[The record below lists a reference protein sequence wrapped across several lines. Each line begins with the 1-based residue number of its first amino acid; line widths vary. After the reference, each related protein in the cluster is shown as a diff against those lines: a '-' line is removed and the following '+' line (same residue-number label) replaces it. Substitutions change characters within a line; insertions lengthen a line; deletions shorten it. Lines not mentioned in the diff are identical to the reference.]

1 MGIFDFFKKGA
12 DSARKRSASNAKIG
26 KTAQERKDI
35 SIEILKSQGVPFIDH
50 LPLRYETGEVAPRE
64 KDEVIARVICSFAAI
79 MCACT
84 IRDNGE
90 LTDEDKR
97 GTKDFLNNRFGC
109 LDKLT
114 RMERRVI
121 EGEASYDEAVNMGWK
136 YESLWALMWA
146 MGLVEELGFPSEI
159 CDCKFVMDTFIG
171 DDFSGRVKMRGTDE
185 ILQALDLIYRYHW
198 ACVNARV
205 HGTDSAGLDEEVV
218 MERRGGLEWLCCK
231 GAENDNLTDEYNAW
245 DYPDLNT

>member
-12 DSARKRSASNAKIG
+12 DSARKRSASAVKIG
-26 KTAQERKDI
+26 KTARERKDI

-50 LPLRYETGEVAPRE
+50 LPLRYETSEVAPRE
-64 KDEVIARVICSFAAI
+64 KDEVIARAICSFAAI
-79 MCACT
+79 MCACS

-90 LTDEDKR
+90 LTDEDKQ
-97 GTKDFLNNRFGC
+97 GAKDFLDNRFGC
-109 LDKLT
+109 IDKLT

-121 EGEASYDEAVNMGWK
+121 ESEASYDEAVNMGWK
-136 YESLWALMWA
+136 YESLWALLWA
-146 MGLVEELGFPSEI
+146 MGLVKELDFPKDI

-171 DDFSGRVKMRGTDE
+171 GDFSGRVKMRGTDE

-205 HGTDSAGLDEEVV
+205 NGTNSAGLDEEVV

-231 GAENDNLTDEYNAW
+231 GAENDNPSDEYNAW

>member
-1 MGIFDFFKKGA
+1 MGVFGLFKKGA
-12 DSARKRSASNAKIG
+12 DSARKRSASAVRIG

-50 LPLRYETGEVAPRE
+50 LPLVYETSEVAPRE
-64 KDEVIARVICSFAAI
+64 KDEVIARAICSFAAI

-84 IRDNGE
+84 IKDNGE
-90 LTDEDKR
+90 LTDEDKQ
-97 GTKDFLNNRFGC
+97 GAKDFLDNRFGC

-121 EGEASYDEAVNMGWK
+121 EGEASCDEAVNMSWK

-146 MGLVEELGFPSEI
+146 MGLVKKLDFPKDT
-159 CDCKFVMDTFIG
+159 CDCDFVMKTFSG
-171 DDFSGRVKMRGTDE
+171 DFSERVKMRGTDE

-205 HGTDSAGLDEEVV
+205 NGSKSAGLDEEVV

-231 GAENDNLTDEYNAW
+231 GAENDNLSDEYNAW

>member
-12 DSARKRSASNAKIG
+12 DSARKRSASAVKIG

-35 SIEILKSQGVPFIDH
+35 SIEILKSQGVPYIDH
-50 LPLRYETGEVAPRE
+50 LPLRYEADEIAPRE
-64 KDEVIARVICSFAAI
+64 KDEVIARSICSFAAI

-90 LTDEDKR
+90 LTDEDKQ
-97 GTKDFLNNRFGC
+97 GTKDFLDNRFGC
-109 LDKLT
+109 IDKLT

-136 YESLWALMWA
+136 YESLWALLWA
-146 MGLVEELGFPSEI
+146 MGLVKELDFPKDI
-159 CDCKFVMDTFIG
+159 CDCNFVMKT
-171 DDFSGRVKMRGTDE
+171 FSGDFLERVKMRGTDE
-185 ILQALDLIYRYHW
+185 VLQALDLVYRYHW

-205 HGTDSAGLDEEVV
+205 NGTKSAGLDEEVV

-231 GAENDNLTDEYNAW
+231 DAENDNPSDEYNAW

>member
-12 DSARKRSASNAKIG
+12 DSARKRSVSTAKIG

-64 KDEVIARVICSFAAI
+64 KDEVIARSICSFAAI

-90 LTDEDKR
+90 LTDEDKQ
-97 GTKDFLNNRFGC
+97 GAKDFLDNRFGC
-109 LDKLT
+109 IDKLT
-114 RMERRVI
+114 LTERRII

-136 YESLWALMWA
+136 YESLWALLWA
-146 MGLVEELGFPSEI
+146 MGLVKELDFPKDI
-159 CDCKFVMDTFIG
+159 CDCNFVMKTFG
-171 DDFSGRVKMRGTDE
+171 GDFSERVKMRGTDE
-185 ILQALDLIYRYHW
+185 ILQALDLVYRYHW

-205 HGTDSAGLDEEVV
+205 NGTKSAGLDEEVV

-231 GAENDNLTDEYNAW
+231 GAENDDPSDEYNAW

>member
-1 MGIFDFFKKGA
+1 MGVFGLFKKGA
-12 DSARKRSASNAKIG
+12 DSARKRSAGVAKIG

-64 KDEVIARVICSFAAI
+64 KDEVIARAICSFAAI

-84 IRDNGE
+84 IRDSGE
-90 LTDEDKR
+90 LTDEDKQ
-97 GTKDFLNNRFGC
+97 GAKDFLDNRFGC
-109 LDKLT
+109 IDKLT

-136 YESLWALMWA
+136 YESLWALLWA
-146 MGLVEELGFPSEI
+146 MGLVKELDFPKDI
-159 CDCKFVMDTFIG
+159 CDCNFVMKTFG
-171 DDFSGRVKMRGTDE
+171 GDFSERVKMHGMDE
-185 ILQALDLIYRYHW
+185 ILQALDLVYRYHW

-205 HGTDSAGLDEEVV
+205 NGTKSAGLDEEVV

-231 GAENDNLTDEYNAW
+231 GAENDDLSDEYNAW

>member
-1 MGIFDFFKKGA
+1 MGVFGLFKKGA
-12 DSARKRSASNAKIG
+12 DSARKRSAGVAKIG
-26 KTAQERKDI
+26 KTAQERKNI

-50 LPLRYETGEVAPRE
+50 LPLVYETSEVAPRE
-64 KDEVIARVICSFAAI
+64 KDEVIARAICSFAAI

-84 IRDNGE
+84 IKDNGE
-90 LTDEDKR
+90 LTDEDKQYA
-97 GTKDFLNNRFGC
+97 KDFLDNRFGC
-109 LDKLT
+109 IDKLT

-121 EGEASYDEAVNMGWK
+121 EGEASCDEAVKVSWK

-146 MGLVEELGFPSEI
+146 MGLVKKLDFPKDT
-159 CDCKFVMDTFIG
+159 CDCDFVMKTFS
-171 DDFSGRVKMRGTDE
+171 DDFSERVKMRGTDE

-205 HGTDSAGLDEEVV
+205 NGSKSAGLDEEVV

-231 GAENDNLTDEYNAW
+231 GAENDNLSDEYNAW

>member
-1 MGIFDFFKKGA
+1 VGVFDFFKKGA
-12 DSARKRSASNAKIG
+12 DSARKRSSSVAKIG

-35 SIEILKSQGVPFIDH
+35 SIEILKSQGVPYIDH
-50 LPLRYETGEVAPRE
+50 LPLRYETDEITPRE
-64 KDEVIARVICSFAAI
+64 KDEVIARAICSFAAI

-84 IRDNGE
+84 IKDNGE
-90 LTDEDKR
+90 LTDEDKQYA
-97 GTKDFLNNRFGC
+97 KDFLDNRFGC

-121 EGEASYDEAVNMGWK
+121 EGEASCDEAVKVSWK

-146 MGLVEELGFPSEI
+146 MGLVKKLDFPKDT
-159 CDCKFVMDTFIG
+159 CDCDFVMKTFS
-171 DDFSGRVKMRGTDE
+171 DDFSERVKIRGTDE

-205 HGTDSAGLDEEVV
+205 NGSKSAGLDEEVV

-231 GAENDNLTDEYNAW
+231 GAENDNLSDEYNAW

>member
-1 MGIFDFFKKGA
+1 MGVFDFFKKGA
-12 DSARKRSASNAKIG
+12 DSARKRSVSTAKIG

-50 LPLRYETGEVAPRE
+50 LPLVYETSEVAPRE
-64 KDEVIARVICSFAAI
+64 KDEVIARAICSFAAI
-79 MCACT
+79 MCACS

-90 LTDEDKR
+90 LTDEDKQ
-97 GTKDFLNNRFGC
+97 GAKDFLDNRFGC
-109 LDKLT
+109 IDKLT

-121 EGEASYDEAVNMGWK
+121 ESEASYDEAVNMGWK
-136 YESLWALMWA
+136 YESLWALLWA
-146 MGLVEELGFPSEI
+146 MGLVKELDFPKDI
-159 CDCKFVMDTFIG
+159 CDCNFVMKTFSG
-171 DDFSGRVKMRGTDE
+171 DFSERVKMRGTDE
-185 ILQALDLIYRYHW
+185 ILQALDLVYRYHW

-205 HGTDSAGLDEEVV
+205 HGTKSAGLDEEVV

-231 GAENDNLTDEYNAW
+231 GAENDNLSDEYNAW

>member
-1 MGIFDFFKKGA
+1 MGVFDFFKKGA
-12 DSARKRSASNAKIG
+12 DSARKRSVSTAKIG

-50 LPLRYETGEVAPRE
+50 LPLVYETSEVAPRE
-64 KDEVIARVICSFAAI
+64 KDEVVARAICSFAAI
-79 MCACT
+79 MCACS

-90 LTDEDKR
+90 LTDEDKQ
-97 GTKDFLNNRFGC
+97 GAKDFLDNRFGC
-109 LDKLT
+109 IDKLT

-121 EGEASYDEAVNMGWK
+121 ESEASYDEAVNMGWK
-136 YESLWALMWA
+136 YESLWALLWA
-146 MGLVEELGFPSEI
+146 MGLVKELDFPKDI
-159 CDCKFVMDTFIG
+159 CDCNFVMKTFSG
-171 DDFSGRVKMRGTDE
+171 DFSERVKMRGTDE
-185 ILQALDLIYRYHW
+185 ILQALDLVYRYHW

-205 HGTDSAGLDEEVV
+205 HGTKSAGLDEEVV

-231 GAENDNLTDEYNAW
+231 GAENDNLSDEYNAW

>member
-1 MGIFDFFKKGA
+1 MGVFDFFKEGA
-12 DSARKRSASNAKIG
+12 DSARKRSVSTAKIG

-50 LPLRYETGEVAPRE
+50 LPLVYETSEVAPRE
-64 KDEVIARVICSFAAI
+64 KDEVIARAICSFAAI

-90 LTDEDKR
+90 LTDEDKQ
-97 GTKDFLNNRFGC
+97 GTKDFLDNRFGC
-109 LDKLT
+109 IDKLT

-121 EGEASYDEAVNMGWK
+121 ESEASYDEAVNMGWK
-136 YESLWALMWA
+136 YESLWALLWA
-146 MGLVEELGFPSEI
+146 MGLVKELDFPKDI
-159 CDCKFVMDTFIG
+159 CDCNFVMKTFSG
-171 DDFSGRVKMRGTDE
+171 DFSERVKMRGTDE
-185 ILQALDLIYRYHW
+185 ILQALDLVYRYHW

-205 HGTDSAGLDEEVV
+205 HGTKSAGLDEEVV

-231 GAENDNLTDEYNAW
+231 GAENDNLSDEYNAW

>member
-1 MGIFDFFKKGA
+1 MGVFGLFKKGA
-12 DSARKRSASNAKIG
+12 DSARKRSAGVARIG

-50 LPLRYETGEVAPRE
+50 LPLVYETSEVAPRE
-64 KDEVIARVICSFAAI
+64 KDEVIARAICSFAAI

-90 LTDEDKR
+90 LTDEDKQ
-97 GTKDFLNNRFGC
+97 GTKDFLDNRFGC
-109 LDKLT
+109 IDKLT

-121 EGEASYDEAVNMGWK
+121 EGEASCDEAVNMGWK
-136 YESLWALMWA
+136 YESLWALLWA
-146 MGLVEELGFPSEI
+146 MGLVKELDFPKDI
-159 CDCKFVMDTFIG
+159 CDCDFVMKTFSG
-171 DDFSGRVKMRGTDE
+171 DFSERVKMRGTDE

-205 HGTDSAGLDEEVV
+205 NGTKSAGLDEEVV

>member
-1 MGIFDFFKKGA
+1 MGVFGLFKKGA
-12 DSARKRSASNAKIG
+12 DSARKRSAGVARIG

-50 LPLRYETGEVAPRE
+50 LPLVYETSEVAPRE
-64 KDEVIARVICSFAAI
+64 KDEVIARAICSFAAI
-79 MCACT
+79 MCAYT
-84 IRDNGE
+84 IKDNGE
-90 LTDEDKR
+90 LTDEDKLYA
-97 GTKDFLNNRFGC
+97 KDFLDNRFGC
-109 LDKLT
+109 IDKLT

-146 MGLVEELGFPSEI
+146 MGLVKKLDFPKDT
-159 CDCKFVMDTFIG
+159 CDCDFVMKTFDG
-171 DDFSGRVKMRGTDE
+171 DFSERVKMRGTDE

-205 HGTDSAGLDEEVV
+205 NGSKRAGLDEEVV

-231 GAENDNLTDEYNAW
+231 GAENDNLSDEYNAW

>member
-1 MGIFDFFKKGA
+1 
-12 DSARKRSASNAKIG
+12 
-26 KTAQERKDI
+26 
-35 SIEILKSQGVPFIDH
+35 
-50 LPLRYETGEVAPRE
+50 
-64 KDEVIARVICSFAAI
+64 

-90 LTDEDKR
+90 LTDEDKQ
-97 GTKDFLNNRFGC
+97 GAKDFLDNRLGC
-109 LDKLT
+109 IDKLT

-121 EGEASYDEAVNMGWK
+121 DGEASYDEAVNMGWK

-146 MGLVEELGFPSEI
+146 MGLVKELNFPKDI
-159 CDCKFVMDTFIG
+159 CDCNFVMKTFG
-171 DDFSGRVKMRGTDE
+171 GDFSERVKMRGTDE
-185 ILQALDLIYRYHW
+185 ILQALDLVYRYHW

-205 HGTDSAGLDEEVV
+205 NGTKSAGLDEEVV

-231 GAENDNLTDEYNAW
+231 DAENDNPSDEYNAW

>member
-1 MGIFDFFKKGA
+1 MGVFGLFKKGA
-12 DSARKRSASNAKIG
+12 DSARKRSAGVARIG
-26 KTAQERKDI
+26 KTAQERKVI

-50 LPLRYETGEVAPRE
+50 LPLVYETSEVAPRE
-64 KDEVIARVICSFAAI
+64 KDEVIARSICSFAAI

-90 LTDEDKR
+90 LTDEDKQ
-97 GTKDFLNNRFGC
+97 GAKDFLDNRFGC
-109 LDKLT
+109 IDKLT

-121 EGEASYDEAVNMGWK
+121 DGEASYDEAVKMSWK
-136 YESLWALMWA
+136 YESLWTLLWA
-146 MGLVEELGFPSEI
+146 MGLVKELDFPKDI
-159 CDCKFVMDTFIG
+159 CDCDFVMKTFSG
-171 DDFSGRVKMRGTDE
+171 DFSERVKMRGTDE

-205 HGTDSAGLDEEVV
+205 HGTKSAGLDEEVV

-231 GAENDNLTDEYNAW
+231 GAENDDLSDEYNAW

>member
-1 MGIFDFFKKGA
+1 MCVFGLFKKGA
-12 DSARKRSASNAKIG
+12 DSARKRSASAAKIG

-50 LPLRYETGEVAPRE
+50 LPLVYETSEVAPRE
-64 KDEVIARVICSFAAI
+64 KDEVIARAICSFAAI

-84 IRDNGE
+84 IKDNGE
-90 LTDEDKR
+90 LTDEDKQ
-97 GTKDFLNNRFGC
+97 GAKDFLDNRFGC

-121 EGEASYDEAVNMGWK
+121 EGEASCDEAVNMSWK

-146 MGLVEELGFPSEI
+146 MGLVKELDFPKDI
-159 CDCKFVMDTFIG
+159 CDCDFVMKIFSG
-171 DDFSGRVKMRGTDE
+171 DFSERVKMRGTDE

-205 HGTDSAGLDEEVV
+205 NGSKSAGLDEEVV

-231 GAENDNLTDEYNAW
+231 GAENDNPSDEYNAW

>member
-12 DSARKRSASNAKIG
+12 DSARKRSVSTAKIG

-50 LPLRYETGEVAPRE
+50 LPLRYETDEITPRE
-64 KDEVIARVICSFAAI
+64 KDEVIARAICSFAAI

-90 LTDEDKR
+90 LTDEDKQ
-97 GTKDFLNNRFGC
+97 GTKDFLDNRFGC
-109 LDKLT
+109 IDKLT
-114 RMERRVI
+114 LTERRII

-136 YESLWALMWA
+136 YESLWALLWA
-146 MGLVEELGFPSEI
+146 MGLVKELDFPKDI
-159 CDCKFVMDTFIG
+159 CDCNFVMKTFSG
-171 DDFSGRVKMRGTDE
+171 DFSERVKMRGTDE

-205 HGTDSAGLDEEVV
+205 NGTKSAGLDEEVV

-231 GAENDNLTDEYNAW
+231 GAENDDPSDEYNAW

>member
-1 MGIFDFFKKGA
+1 MGVFGLLKKGA
-12 DSARKRSASNAKIG
+12 DSARKRSANAAKIG

-50 LPLRYETGEVAPRE
+50 LPLVYETDEVAPRE
-64 KDEVIARVICSFAAI
+64 KDEVIARAICSFAAI

-90 LTDEDKR
+90 LTDEDKQ
-97 GTKDFLNNRFGC
+97 GTKDFLDNRFGC
-109 LDKLT
+109 IDKLT

-136 YESLWALMWA
+136 YESLWALLWA
-146 MGLVEELGFPSEI
+146 MGLVKELDFPKDI
-159 CDCKFVMDTFIG
+159 CDCNFVMKTFSG
-171 DDFSGRVKMRGTDE
+171 DFSERVKMRGTDE

-205 HGTDSAGLDEEVV
+205 NGSKSAGLDEEVV

-231 GAENDNLTDEYNAW
+231 GAENDNPSDEYNAW

>member
-1 MGIFDFFKKGA
+1 MGVFGLFKKGA
-12 DSARKRSASNAKIG
+12 DSARKRSAGVARIG

-50 LPLRYETGEVAPRE
+50 LPLVYETSEVAPRE
-64 KDEVIARVICSFAAI
+64 KDEVIARAICSFAAI

-90 LTDEDKR
+90 LTDEDKQ
-97 GTKDFLNNRFGC
+97 GTKDFLDNRFGC
-109 LDKLT
+109 IDKLT
-114 RMERRVI
+114 RLERRVI
-121 EGEASYDEAVNMGWK
+121 EGEASCDEAVNMGWK
-136 YESLWALMWA
+136 YESLWALLWA
-146 MGLVEELGFPSEI
+146 MGLVKELDFPKDI
-159 CDCKFVMDTFIG
+159 CDCDFVMKTFSG
-171 DDFSGRVKMRGTDE
+171 DFSERVKMRGTDE

-205 HGTDSAGLDEEVV
+205 NGTKSAGLDEEVV

-231 GAENDNLTDEYNAW
+231 GAENDDPSDEYNAW

>member
-12 DSARKRSASNAKIG
+12 DSARKRSANAAKIG

-35 SIEILKSQGVPFIDH
+35 SIEILKSQGMPFIEH

-64 KDEVIARVICSFAAI
+64 KDEVIARSICSFAAI

-90 LTDEDKR
+90 LTDEDKQ
-97 GTKDFLNNRFGC
+97 GTKDFLDNRFGC
-109 LDKLT
+109 IDKLT

-146 MGLVEELGFPSEI
+146 MGLVKELDFPKDI
-159 CDCKFVMDTFIG
+159 CDCNFVMKTFVG
-171 DDFSGRVKMRGTDE
+171 DFSERVKMRGTDE

-198 ACVNARV
+198 ACVNAQCTAQKAQALMKR
-205 HGTDSAGLDEEVV
+205 S
-218 MERRGGLEWLCCK
+218 
-231 GAENDNLTDEYNAW
+231 
-245 DYPDLNT
+245 

>member
-1 MGIFDFFKKGA
+1 MGVFGLFKKGA
-12 DSARKRSASNAKIG
+12 DSARKRSAGVARIG

-35 SIEILKSQGVPFIDH
+35 SIEILKSQGVPYIDH
-50 LPLRYETGEVAPRE
+50 LPLVYETGEVAPRE
-64 KDEVIARVICSFAAI
+64 KDEVIARAICSFAAI

-84 IRDNGE
+84 IKDNGE
-90 LTDEDKR
+90 LTDEDKQ
-97 GTKDFLNNRFGC
+97 GAKDFLDNRFGC
-109 LDKLT
+109 IDKLT

-121 EGEASYDEAVNMGWK
+121 EGEASCDEAVNMSWK

-146 MGLVEELGFPSEI
+146 MGLVKKLDFPKDT
-159 CDCKFVMDTFIG
+159 CDCDFVMKTFS
-171 DDFSGRVKMRGTDE
+171 DDFSERVKMRGTDE

-205 HGTDSAGLDEEVV
+205 NGTKSAGLDEEVV

-231 GAENDNLTDEYNAW
+231 GAENDNLSDEYNAW

>member
-1 MGIFDFFKKGA
+1 VGIFDFFKKGA
-12 DSARKRSASNAKIG
+12 DSARKRSVSTAKIG

-64 KDEVIARVICSFAAI
+64 KDEVIARSICSFAAI

-90 LTDEDKR
+90 LTDEDKQ
-97 GTKDFLNNRFGC
+97 GAKDFLDNRFGC
-109 LDKLT
+109 IDKLT
-114 RMERRVI
+114 LTERRII

-136 YESLWALMWA
+136 YESLWALLWA
-146 MGLVEELGFPSEI
+146 MGLVKELDFPKDI
-159 CDCKFVMDTFIG
+159 CDCNFVMKTFSG
-171 DDFSGRVKMRGTDE
+171 DFSERVKMRGTDE

-205 HGTDSAGLDEEVV
+205 NGTKSAGLDEEVV

-231 GAENDNLTDEYNAW
+231 GAENDDPSDEYNAW

>member
-1 MGIFDFFKKGA
+1 MGVFGLFKKGA
-12 DSARKRSASNAKIG
+12 DSARKRSSSVAKIG

-50 LPLRYETGEVAPRE
+50 LPLRYETGEV
-64 KDEVIARVICSFAAI
+64 IARAICSFAAI

-90 LTDEDKR
+90 LTDEDKQ
-97 GTKDFLNNRFGC
+97 GTKDFLDNRFGC

-136 YESLWALMWA
+136 YESLWALLWA
-146 MGLVEELGFPSEI
+146 MGLVKELDFPKDI
-159 CDCKFVMDTFIG
+159 CDCNFVMKTFSG
-171 DDFSGRVKMRGTDE
+171 DFSERVKMRGTDE

-205 HGTDSAGLDEEVV
+205 NGTKSAGLDEEVV

-231 GAENDNLTDEYNAW
+231 GAENDNPNDEYNAW

>member
-1 MGIFDFFKKGA
+1 MGVFGLFKKGA
-12 DSARKRSASNAKIG
+12 DSARKRSAGVARIG
-26 KTAQERKDI
+26 KTAQERKDT

-50 LPLRYETGEVAPRE
+50 LPLVYETSEVALRE
-64 KDEVIARVICSFAAI
+64 KDEVIARAICSFAAI

-84 IRDNGE
+84 IKDNGE
-90 LTDEDKR
+90 LTDEDKQ
-97 GTKDFLNNRFGC
+97 GAKDFLDNRFGC

-121 EGEASYDEAVNMGWK
+121 DGEASYDEAVNMSWK

-146 MGLVEELGFPSEI
+146 MGLVKKLDFPKDT
-159 CDCKFVMDTFIG
+159 CDCDFVMKTFS
-171 DDFSGRVKMRGTDE
+171 DDFSEHVKMRGTDE

-205 HGTDSAGLDEEVV
+205 NGSKSAGLDEEVV

-231 GAENDNLTDEYNAW
+231 GAENDNLSDEYNAW

>member
-1 MGIFDFFKKGA
+1 MGVFGLFKKGA
-12 DSARKRSASNAKIG
+12 DSARKRSASAAKIG
-26 KTAQERKDI
+26 KTAQERKNI

-50 LPLRYETGEVAPRE
+50 LPLRYETGEVASRE
-64 KDEVIARVICSFAAI
+64 KDEVIARAICSFAAI

-90 LTDEDKR
+90 LTDEDEQ
-97 GTKDFLNNRFGC
+97 GAKDFLDNRFGC
-109 LDKLT
+109 IDKLT
-114 RMERRVI
+114 RMEHRII

-136 YESLWALMWA
+136 YESLWALLWA
-146 MGLVEELGFPSEI
+146 MGLVKELDFPKDI
-159 CDCKFVMDTFIG
+159 CDCNFVMKTFGG
-171 DDFSGRVKMRGTDE
+171 DCSERVKMRGMDE
-185 ILQALDLIYRYHW
+185 ILQALDLVYRYHW

-205 HGTDSAGLDEEVV
+205 HGTKSAGLDEEVV

-231 GAENDNLTDEYNAW
+231 GAENDDPSDEYNAW

>member
-1 MGIFDFFKKGA
+1 MNRHDNQAPPSGRPQGKRIGDVARETGIAAHVLRHWEDEGILKPA
-12 DSARKRSASNAKIG
+12 RDSLGHRRYRPEDLSRATAVRRAQEAGFTLEQIRRFIRA
-26 KTAQERKDI
+26 TAQERKDI

-64 KDEVIARVICSFAAI
+64 KDEVIARAICSFAAI

-90 LTDEDKR
+90 LTDEDKQ
-97 GTKDFLNNRFGC
+97 GTKDFLDNRFGC

-136 YESLWALMWA
+136 
-146 MGLVEELGFPSEI
+146 
-159 CDCKFVMDTFIG
+159 
-171 DDFSGRVKMRGTDE
+171 
-185 ILQALDLIYRYHW
+185 
-198 ACVNARV
+198 
-205 HGTDSAGLDEEVV
+205 
-218 MERRGGLEWLCCK
+218 
-231 GAENDNLTDEYNAW
+231 
-245 DYPDLNT
+245 

>member
-1 MGIFDFFKKGA
+1 MGIFDFFKKVA
-12 DSARKRSASNAKIG
+12 DSARKRSASAAKIG
-26 KTAQERKDI
+26 KTAQECKDI

-50 LPLRYETGEVAPRE
+50 LPLRYETGEVALRE
-64 KDEVIARVICSFAAI
+64 KDEVIARSICSFAAI

-90 LTDEDKR
+90 LTDEDKQ
-97 GTKDFLNNRFGC
+97 GTKDFLDNRFGC
-109 LDKLT
+109 IDKLT

-121 EGEASYDEAVNMGWK
+121 EGKASYDEAVNMGWK
-136 YESLWALMWA
+136 YESLWALLWA
-146 MGLVEELGFPSEI
+146 MGLVKELDFPKDI
-159 CDCKFVMDTFIG
+159 CDCNFVMKTFSG
-171 DDFSGRVKMRGTDE
+171 DFSERVKMRGMDE

-205 HGTDSAGLDEEVV
+205 NGTKSAGLDEEVV

-231 GAENDNLTDEYNAW
+231 GAENDNPSDEYNAW

>member
-1 MGIFDFFKKGA
+1 MGIFDFYKKGA
-12 DSARKRSASNAKIG
+12 DSARKRSSSVAKIG

-64 KDEVIARVICSFAAI
+64 KDEVIARAICSFAAI

-90 LTDEDKR
+90 LTDEDKQ
-97 GTKDFLNNRFGC
+97 GTKDFLDNRFGC
-109 LDKLT
+109 IDKLT

-121 EGEASYDEAVNMGWK
+121 EGEASCDEAVKVSWK
-136 YESLWALMWA
+136 YESLWALLWA
-146 MGLVEELGFPSEI
+146 MGLVKELDFPKDT
-159 CDCKFVMDTFIG
+159 CDCNFVMKTFSG
-171 DDFSGRVKMRGTDE
+171 DFSERVKMRGTDE

-205 HGTDSAGLDEEVV
+205 NGSKSAGLDEEVV

-231 GAENDNLTDEYNAW
+231 GAENDNLSDEYNAW

>member
-12 DSARKRSASNAKIG
+12 DSARKRSASAVKIG

-50 LPLRYETGEVAPRE
+50 LPLRYETGEVTPRE
-64 KDEVIARVICSFAAI
+64 KDEVIARSICSFAAI

-90 LTDEDKR
+90 LTDEDKQ

-109 LDKLT
+109 IDKLT

-121 EGEASYDEAVNMGWK
+121 EGEASYNEAVNMGWK
-136 YESLWALMWA
+136 YESLWALLWA
-146 MGLVEELGFPSEI
+146 MGLVKELDFPKDI
-159 CDCKFVMDTFIG
+159 CDCDFVMKMFG
-171 DDFSGRVKMRGTDE
+171 GDFSERVKMRGTDE

-205 HGTDSAGLDEEVV
+205 NGTKSAGLDEEVV

-231 GAENDNLTDEYNAW
+231 GAENDNLSDEYNAW

>member
-1 MGIFDFFKKGA
+1 MGVFDFFKKGA
-12 DSARKRSASNAKIG
+12 DSARKRSSSVAKIG

-35 SIEILKSQGVPFIDH
+35 SIEILKSQGVPYIDH
-50 LPLRYETGEVAPRE
+50 LPLRYETGEITPRE
-64 KDEVIARVICSFAAI
+64 QDEVIARAICSYAAI
-79 MCACT
+79 MCACS
-84 IRDNGE
+84 IRDEGK
-90 LTDEDKR
+90 LADEDKQ
-97 GTKDFLNNRFGC
+97 GVQGFLDNRYGC
-109 LDKLT
+109 IDKLT

-136 YESLWALMWA
+136 YESLWALLWA
-146 MGLVEELGFPSEI
+146 MGLVKELDFPKDI
-159 CDCKFVMDTFIG
+159 CDCNFVMKTFSG
-171 DDFSGRVKMRGTDE
+171 DFSERVKMRGTDE

-205 HGTDSAGLDEEVV
+205 NGSKSAGLDEEVV

-231 GAENDNLTDEYNAW
+231 GAENDNPSDEYNAW

>member
-1 MGIFDFFKKGA
+1 MGVFGLFKKGA
-12 DSARKRSASNAKIG
+12 DSARKRSSSVAKIG

-50 LPLRYETGEVAPRE
+50 LPLVYETGEVAPRE
-64 KDEVIARVICSFAAI
+64 KDEVIARAICSFAAI

-90 LTDEDKR
+90 LTDEDKQ

-109 LDKLT
+109 IDKLT

-136 YESLWALMWA
+136 YESLWALLWA
-146 MGLVEELGFPSEI
+146 MGLVKELDFPKDI
-159 CDCKFVMDTFIG
+159 CDCNFVMKTFS
-171 DDFSGRVKMRGTDE
+171 DDFSEHVKMRGTDE

-205 HGTDSAGLDEEVV
+205 NGSKSAGLDEEVV

-231 GAENDNLTDEYNAW
+231 GAENDNLSDEYNAW

>member
-12 DSARKRSASNAKIG
+12 DSARKRSANAAKIG

-64 KDEVIARVICSFAAI
+64 KDEVIARAICSFAAI

-90 LTDEDKR
+90 LTDEDR
-97 GTKDFLNNRFGC
+97 QGTKDFLDNRFGC
-109 LDKLT
+109 IHKLT

-146 MGLVEELGFPSEI
+146 MGLVKKLDFPKDT
-159 CDCKFVMDTFIG
+159 CDCDFVMKTFS
-171 DDFSGRVKMRGTDE
+171 DDFSERVEMRATDE

-205 HGTDSAGLDEEVV
+205 HGTKSAGLDEEVV

-231 GAENDNLTDEYNAW
+231 GAENDNPSDEYNAW

>member
-1 MGIFDFFKKGA
+1 MGVFGLFKKGA
-12 DSARKRSASNAKIG
+12 DSVRKRSAGVARIG

-50 LPLRYETGEVAPRE
+50 LPLVYETSEVAPRE
-64 KDEVIARVICSFAAI
+64 KDEVIARAICSFAAI

-90 LTDEDKR
+90 LTDEDKQ
-97 GTKDFLNNRFGC
+97 GTKDFLDNRFGC

-136 YESLWALMWA
+136 YESLWALLWA
-146 MGLVEELGFPSEI
+146 MGLVKELDFPKDI
-159 CDCKFVMDTFIG
+159 CDCNFVMKTFSG
-171 DDFSGRVKMRGTDE
+171 DFSERVKMRGTDE

-205 HGTDSAGLDEEVV
+205 NGTKSAGLDEEVV

-231 GAENDNLTDEYNAW
+231 GAENDNPNDEYNAW

>member
-1 MGIFDFFKKGA
+1 MGVFGLFKKGA
-12 DSARKRSASNAKIG
+12 DSARKRSAGVARIG

-50 LPLRYETGEVAPRE
+50 LPLVYETSEVVPRE
-64 KDEVIARVICSFAAI
+64 KDEVIARAICSFAAI

-84 IRDNGE
+84 IKDNGE
-90 LTDEDKR
+90 LTDEDKQ
-97 GTKDFLNNRFGC
+97 GAKDFLDNRFGC

-121 EGEASYDEAVNMGWK
+121 EGEASCDEAVNMSWK

-146 MGLVEELGFPSEI
+146 MGLVKKLDFPKDI
-159 CDCKFVMDTFIG
+159 CDCDFVMKTFSG
-171 DDFSGRVKMRGTDE
+171 DFSERVKMRGTDE

-198 ACVNARV
+198 ACVNSRV
-205 HGTDSAGLDEEVV
+205 HGTKSAGLDEEVV

-231 GAENDNLTDEYNAW
+231 GAENDNLSDEYNAW